1 MTLKT
6 SRVNTSIGWS
16 STLSTAKDEGD
27 KEFWRLSK
35 GLAHQ
40 EIPRL
45 RTFLQLRP
53 MRGLLCE
60 DLPTDFSRGLGIGSG
75 TCPTRE
81 RGVTGEVP
89 KAKVDPVIHSM
100 YKWCANSMLRIHG
113 PASPPGP
120 SAS

>member
-27 KEFWRLSK
+27 KEFWCLSK

-60 DLPTDFSRGLGIGSG
+60 GLPMDFSRGLGIGSG
-75 TCPTRE
+75 TCPIRE

-100 YKWCANSMLRIHG
+100 YLH
-113 PASPPGP
+113 
-120 SAS
+120 